1 VEALHAGEDLMIVYN
16 TLKTA
21 EVMSDKQLSSYGK
34 IGWILGGVVT
44 VQISVKGVIVP
55 RHYYHFWKK
64 KE

>member
-1 VEALHAGEDLMIVYN
+1 MIIYN

-21 EVMSDKQLSSYGK
+21 EVMSDNQLDNYGK

-44 VQISVKGVIVP
+44 VQVAVDDEGVIIP